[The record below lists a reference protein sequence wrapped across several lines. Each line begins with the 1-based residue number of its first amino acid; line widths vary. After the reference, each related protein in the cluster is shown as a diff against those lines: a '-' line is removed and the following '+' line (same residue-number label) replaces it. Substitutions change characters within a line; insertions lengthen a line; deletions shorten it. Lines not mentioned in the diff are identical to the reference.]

1 MDESKMVIM
10 AQSYQ
15 EVSIHVREEIT
26 TKFVRITPQPDVQK
40 YFFELKQQDPSK
52 YERLGFDTN
61 GAEPYSKTLSDI
73 IFDMVLCGDIYHNWN
88 KIVLAK

>member
-1 MDESKMVIM
+1 MT
-10 AQSYQ
+10 QSYQ
-15 EVSIHVREEIT
+15 EVSREVRKELIHMV
-26 TKFVRITPQPDVQK
+26 KITPQPDVQK
-40 YFFELKQQDPSK
+40 YFFELKQQDPSRF
-52 YERLGFDTN
+52 ERLGFDTN